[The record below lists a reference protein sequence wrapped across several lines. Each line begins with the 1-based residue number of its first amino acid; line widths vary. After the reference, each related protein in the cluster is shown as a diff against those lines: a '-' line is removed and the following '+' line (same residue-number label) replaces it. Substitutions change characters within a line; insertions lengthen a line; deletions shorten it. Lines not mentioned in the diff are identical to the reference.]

1 MYAKDLYWNPPS
13 YNQPLSPPPFHL
25 FYSIFPVQPTKFLS
39 DVFIFMS
46 FLSFITLARERAHAL
61 GAGLLWPVRIGSG
74 FFMFHSARIL
84 GEYSNRPSEKALGRR
99 LRSPFCRPSGQAI
112 EGWRRVHTA
121 CHNHRK
127 VSIDFRQVDVASPKF
142 QQSCSCWFSIII
154 TKLIIWDPA

>member
-13 YNQPLSPPPFHL
+13 YNQPLSPPLSSFL
-25 FYSIFPVQPTKFLS
+25 FYFSRSADKISLWCL
-39 DVFIFMS
+39 IFMS

-112 EGWRRVHTA
+112 EGWRRMHTA

-154 TKLIIWDPA
+154 TKLIIWGPA